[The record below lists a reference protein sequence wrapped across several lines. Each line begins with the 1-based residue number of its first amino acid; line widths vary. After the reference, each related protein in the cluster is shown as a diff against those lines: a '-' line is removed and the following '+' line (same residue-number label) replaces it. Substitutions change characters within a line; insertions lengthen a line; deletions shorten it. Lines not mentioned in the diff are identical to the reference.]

1 MPLFLAYGV
10 HDLGLETFGLLF
22 FSWIKFR
29 YPLILKYRGKELG
42 KQQRMVRLGD
52 CSRAFLELATC
63 LKIRDECTE
72 AAGWY
77 QTNPLSALEVNPELV
92 LSTCSHTASKQTH
105 GRVWNGPSPPQLGRQ
120 DPPISWLCLIN
131 YSIAWLKL
139 RAVEVQQ
146 KGLG

>member
-10 HDLGLETFGLLF
+10 HDLGLETFGLVF

-29 YPLILKYRGKELG
+29 YSVILKYRGKELG

-63 LKIRDECTE
+63 LKIRDECTV
-72 AAGWY
+72 AAG
-77 QTNPLSALEVNPELV
+77 PLSALEVNPQLV
-92 LSTCSHTASKQTH
+92 LSTCSCTASKQTH

-120 DPPISWLCLIN
+120 DLPITCLCLIN
-131 YSIAWLKL
+131 YSIAWLEP
-139 RAVEVQQ
+139 RAVEVQ
-146 KGLG
+146 